1 MSDISELSPPPE
13 SEKRTFSVAS
23 TSKAMQQQEGQQGQ
37 QQQQQG
43 GGGRRYSI
51 ISSSSELTDPED
63 LEASLRNMS
72 KASSMQLDGDEGD
85 SQDGEDED
93 EDEAEHDDILEVN
106 ADGSSTA
113 TTRIRELLASPPKEP
128 KHRWETAVRASI

>member
-1 MSDISELSPPPE
+1 M
-13 SEKRTFSVAS
+13 
-23 TSKAMQQQEGQQGQ
+23 Q

-43 GGGRRYSI
+43 GGERRYSI

-63 LEASLRNMS
+63 LDASLRNMS

-85 SQDGEDED
+85 ELQDGEDDED
-93 EDEAEHDDILEVN
+93 EDEAEDDDILEVN

-128 KHRWETAVRASI
+128 KHRWETAVRAPPV